1 MQRTLVSASSGLS
14 VTSLLLHFARFFERT
29 DPPFLDPC
37 PVCPSPGLDFLG
49 PPAFH
54 SIHLPSVLLGLGIG
68 ILVLPALE
76 LLLCI
81 RGLVLARVDRVLRPP
96 FRYRLL

>member
-14 VTSLLLHFARFFERT
+14 VTSLLLHLARYLERA
-29 DPPFLDPC
+29 DPPFIDSC
-37 PVCPSPGLDFLG
+37 PVRPTPSLDFFD

-54 SIHLPSVLLGLGIG
+54 SIHLPSVVLGLGIG

-81 RGLVLARVDRVLRPP
+81 RGLVLARVDRLLRPP

>member
-1 MQRTLVSASSGLS
+1 MQRNLVSASSGLS
-14 VTSLLLHFARFFERT
+14 LTSLLLHLARYLERS

-37 PVCPSPGLDFLG
+37 PVCPSPSLDLFD

-68 ILVLPALE
+68 ILLLPALE

-81 RGLVLARVDRVLRPP
+81 RGLVLARADRLLRPP